1 VTHGFALAGIEWLLA
16 AVVMA
21 LLWAGH
27 LRLKNAGLVDPG
39 WTGLVAALAIIDACY
54 GGGTPARRSAIGF
67 MMGSWG
73 ARLTIYLLYD
83 RVLGRPE
90 DGRFAEL
97 RRKFGARATP
107 RFFWFF
113 QSQAFA
119 AVLFSLPALF
129 AASND
134 APEFSPIEYVAAALW
149 IVAFS
154 GETTADRQLLHFKMD
169 PDNRGRVCQAG
180 LWRFSRH
187 PNYFFEWIMWV
198 AYALFASAAPWGWL
212 TFVCPAILLFLLLK
226 VTGIPATEAQA
237 IRSRGDAY
245 KRYQET
251 TSAFVPWRPGGREA
265 DA

>member
-1 VTHGFALAGIEWLLA
+1 MGWLLA

-27 LRLKNAGLVDPG
+27 RHLKNAGLVDPG

-54 GGGTPARRSAIGF
+54 SDGAPARRSAIGF

-90 DGRFAEL
+90 DGRFVEL
-97 RRKFGARATP
+97 RRRFGSRATT

-113 QSQAFA
+113 QAQAFA
-119 AVLFSLPALF
+119 AVLFSLPALL

-134 APEFSPIEYVAAALW
+134 APQFSVIEYIAAALW

-169 PDNRGRVCQAG
+169 PENRGKVCRSG
-180 LWRFSRH
+180 LWRVSRH

-212 TFVCPAILLFLLLK
+212 AFVCPATMLFLLLK
-226 VTGIPATEAQA
+226 VTGIPATETQA

-245 KRYQET
+245 TQYQET
-251 TSAFVPWRPGGREA
+251 TSAFVPWLPRA
-265 DA
+265 DKRTLG